1 MDSFALKA
9 IAAELDANLRGGIVD
24 KIHQPQKSMVLL
36 DIHPPA
42 RSNRSPAKVPD
53 SLPRPSG
60 KKIFRLLISVD
71 AGLPRAHLTGSEFEN
86 PKTALSFC
94 MLLRK
99 HLTGAR
105 IVTVALRGIE
115 RILNLTLENRDPVG
129 RILRYTLVA
138 EIMGRHSNLFLVDSR
153 TGIILDALKAVPP
166 GRSAARPIQ
175 RNNPYVPPPAQ
186 EKEDPLLVEE
196 EALLELAARAGRP
209 RKNEKVSAKWLV
221 STFAGISP
229 DVAAWVAD
237 RAKESGLWDAFR
249 ETRDRFREERF
260 SPGILTVNEADEG
273 SLWVLPVPA
282 GKRFLSF
289 PSANAAAD
297 ALYGRS
303 WDARRLGVR
312 QSAVQK
318 ELNNALKR
326 KRRTADQIRKDLGR
340 AREADE
346 QQRRGQIL
354 LENLGSIPKG
364 AESIRLRDP
373 HTAEEV
379 DIPLDVKL
387 SPTRNAE
394 RYFSRAKKLRRMS
407 DLGSKRLKETEG
419 QIQKLEAL
427 AKEAQASTKPETLE
441 KIEKR
446 MLALSPPKRVQASP
460 VEQAAAKDGANG
472 RKKPVAARA
481 PGRGSAGKGK
491 KPAVKKE
498 SVPPDGKGR
507 RRQTGGKGKDT
518 KGKAA
523 DAGPGVSTSTENLQP
538 QPAPSQKTSKRRQ
551 SSDHRSFG
559 LEGGWE
565 VLVGKHDRG
574 NDRLLRRV
582 AGGEDVWLHAQGVP
596 GSHVIIHHS
605 ERGKEVPLRVVEA
618 AAKLAAYYSK
628 GKESSKVSVDYI
640 AVKHLRRIKG
650 GRAGQV
656 TFTGQS
662 TISVSPESPEGLL
675 GSSANSSRDRE
686 AEEEA
691 V

>member
-1 MDSFALKA
+1 MKA

-229 DVAAWVAD
+229 DVAAWVVD
-237 RAKESGLWDAFR
+237 RAKETGMWNAFR

-394 RYFSRAKKLRRMS
+394 RCFSRAKKLRRMS

-518 KGKAA
+518 RARPPMRA
-523 DAGPGVSTSTENLQP
+523 PGFRPRRRTFNRNP
-538 QPAPSQKTSKRRQ
+538 PPRKRLRKEDNRATIEA
-551 SSDHRSFG
+551 SAWK
-559 LEGGWE
+559 EGGKSWWASTT
-565 VLVGKHDRG
+565 GGMTAFSAGWPAGRMSGCTPRG
-574 NDRLLRRV
+574 FPARM
-582 AGGEDVWLHAQGVP
+582 
-596 GSHVIIHHS
+596 
-605 ERGKEVPLRVVEA
+605 
-618 AAKLAAYYSK
+618 
-628 GKESSKVSVDYI
+628 
-640 AVKHLRRIKG
+640 
-650 GRAGQV
+650 
-656 TFTGQS
+656 
-662 TISVSPESPEGLL
+662 
-675 GSSANSSRDRE
+675 
-686 AEEEA
+686 
-691 V
+691 

>member
-9 IAAELDANLRGGIVD
+9 IAAELDAILRGGIVD
-24 KIHQPQKSMVLL
+24 KIQQPQKPIVLL
-36 DIHPPA
+36 DVHPPA
-42 RSNRSPAKVPD
+42 RSSQSPAEVLD

-60 KKIFRLLISVD
+60 KKIFRLLISTD
-71 AGLPRAHLTGSEFEN
+71 ASLPRVHLTGSDFEN

-105 IVTVALRGIE
+105 IVTVTLRGIE
-115 RILNLTLENRDPVG
+115 RILNLTLEKRDPVG

-138 EIMGRHSNLFLVDSR
+138 EIMGRHSNLFLVDSK
-153 TGIILDALKAVPP
+153 TGIILDALKSVSP

-175 RNNPYVPPPAQ
+175 RNNPYVPPPEQ
-186 EKEDPLLVEE
+186 EKEDPLRVEE
-196 EALLELAARAGRP
+196 EALLELAGRAGGP
-209 RKNEKVSAKWLV
+209 RKSEKVSAKWLV
-221 STFAGISP
+221 SAFAGISP

-249 ETRDRFREERF
+249 DARDRFREERF
-260 SPGILTVNEADEG
+260 SPGILTVNDADEG

-282 GKRFLSF
+282 GKRCLSF

-312 QSAVQK
+312 QSAVRK

-340 AREADE
+340 SQEADE

-354 LENLGSIPKG
+354 LANLDSIPKG
-364 AESIRLRDP
+364 AESILLRDP
-373 HTAEEV
+373 HIDEEV

-407 DLGSKRLKETEG
+407 DWGSKRLKETEG

-427 AKEAQASTKPETLE
+427 VKEAQASTKPEVLE
-441 KIEKR
+441 KIEQK
-446 MLALSPPKRVQASP
+446 MLALTPPKKVQASAA
-460 VEQAAAKDGANG
+460 EEAAAKDGANG
-472 RKKPVAARA
+472 RKKSGAARV
-481 PGRGSAGKGK
+481 PGRGSAEKGK
-491 KPAVKKE
+491 KRAVAKGPAV
-498 SVPPDGKGR
+498 SDGRGR
-507 RRQTGGKGKDT
+507 RMPPGGKGGGEDT
-518 KGKAA
+518 KAA
-523 DAGPGVSTSTENLQP
+523 DGSPDVSASAENPQP
-538 QPAPSQKTSKRRQ
+538 KPAPSQGTSKRRP
-551 SSDHRSFG
+551 SSDHRNFA
-559 LEGGWE
+559 LDGGWE

-605 ERGKEVPLRVVEA
+605 ERGKEVPLWVVEA

-640 AVKHLRRIKG
+640 AVKHLRRVKG

-662 TISVSPESPEGLL
+662 TISVSPEAPEGLL

-686 AEEEA
+686 AKEKA

>member
-9 IAAELDANLRGGIVD
+9 IAAELDANLRGGVVD
-24 KIHQPQKSMVLL
+24 KIQQPQKSMVLL
-36 DIHPPA
+36 DVHPPA
-42 RSNRSPAKVPD
+42 RSSRPPTEVLD

-60 KKIFRLLISVD
+60 KKTFRLLISVD
-71 AGLPRAHLTGSEFEN
+71 AGLPRVHLTGSDFEN

-105 IVTVALRGIE
+105 IVTVTLRGIE
-115 RILNLTLENRDPVG
+115 RILNLTLEKRDPVG

-153 TGIILDALKAVPP
+153 TGIILDALKSVPP
-166 GRSAARPIQ
+166 GRSVARPIQ

-186 EKEDPLLVEE
+186 EKEDPLRVEE
-196 EALLELAARAGRP
+196 EALLELAGRAGRP

-249 ETRDRFREERF
+249 DARDRFREERF
-260 SPGILTVNEADEG
+260 SPGILTVNDADEG

-282 GKRFLSF
+282 GKRCLSF

-340 AREADE
+340 AQEADE

-354 LENLGSIPKG
+354 LANLDSIPKG
-364 AESIRLRDP
+364 AESILLRDP
-373 HTAEEV
+373 HIDEEV

-407 DLGSKRLKETEG
+407 DWGSKRLKETEG

-427 AKEAQASTKPETLE
+427 VKEAQASTKPEVLE
-441 KIEKR
+441 KIEQK
-446 MLALSPPKRVQASP
+446 MLALTPPKKVQASP
-460 VEQAAAKDGANG
+460 VEEAAANDGANG
-472 RKKPVAARA
+472 RKKSVAARV
-481 PGRGSAGKGK
+481 PGRGSAEKGK
-491 KPAVKKE
+491 KRAVAKGPAV
-498 SVPPDGKGR
+498 SDGRGR
-507 RRQTGGKGKDT
+507 RKPPGGKGKDT
-518 KGKAA
+518 KAA
-523 DAGPGVSTSTENLQP
+523 DASPDVSTSAENPQP
-538 QPAPSQKTSKRRQ
+538 QPAPSQGTSKRRQ
-551 SSDHRSFG
+551 SSDHRNFA
-559 LEGGWE
+559 LDGGWE

-596 GSHVIIHHS
+596 GSHVIIHHP

-640 AVKHLRRIKG
+640 AVKHLRRVKG